1 MEREMHPQDMLK
13 KFLLFLFT
21 IVIFSCSND
30 DESFS
35 GLTSYDQDVIQYFCE
50 VALGLEFGSAP
61 EVTRKWKT
69 PMRIFVG
76 GNKTPALLEA
86 LNDIIADVN
95 TLATDGFTID
105 IVADSLNLNYYLFF
119 GPGVQY
125 AKIFPSQAGLVKTNW
140 GLFNIFWDGSN
151 QIYSGSMYV
160 DVERASDLEQKHL
173 LREELT
179 QSLGLGKDS
188 GRYPDSIFQMAWT
201 TTSTYASIDKDL
213 IRLLYHPAMETG
225 LARSNTQS
233 VLTQILLN
241 EK

>member
-1 MEREMHPQDMLK
+1 MVKRV
-13 KFLLFLFT
+13 LLFLLT
-21 IVIFSCSND
+21 VVSFSCSND
-30 DESFS
+30 DETVS
-35 GLTSYDQDVIQYFCE
+35 GLSSYDQDVIEYFCE

-69 PMRIFVG
+69 TMRIFVG
-76 GNKTPALLEA
+76 GNKTPALLEE
-86 LNDIIADVN
+86 LNNIIADIN

-105 IVADSLNLNYYLFF
+105 IVTDSLDLNYYLFF
-119 GPGVQY
+119 GSGAQY
-125 AKIFPSQAGLVKTNW
+125 AKIFPSQAGLVKNNW

-160 DVERASDLEQKHL
+160 DIERASDLEQKHL

-201 TTSTYASIDKDL
+201 TSSTYANIDEDI
-213 IRLLYHPAMETG
+213 IRLLYHPDMETG
-225 LARSNTQS
+225 LARSSTQS
-233 VLTQILLN
+233 LLTQILLS